1 MLASFTES
9 STCCRVCGDVQDRSI
24 SGSRTRTKYSYD
36 ALGRVLQVVKNA
48 LSGTTQTRSFT
59 YDALGRVLTATYPE
73 SGTTTYTYDT
83 WPIGGVC
90 WYTTNNAGD
99 LLTKTDNAGNMT
111 CYLHDQLHRL
121 TDAAGWVNG
130 AGWRG
135 PCQRLRYDNTSN
147 GLHTVP
153 TGYPASPNA
162 AGRLIEVETDGAS
175 TNSCP
180 WPPTAVTDEWFAY
193 STRGDTTDV
202 FESTPHSCGYYH
214 TTAVY
219 WANGVLSS
227 LSGVPGQ
234 NAWTYGVD
242 SEGRPYTAVQG
253 STNLVTNTT
262 FNPASQPLTVSL
274 GLGDTASYGYDSKT
288 GRMNNY
294 TFSVGATPTSMVGNL
309 TWNPNGTLRTLAITD
324 GFNSGGAH
332 TCNYGTSS
340 VPGYDEMGR
349 LARIIREDIASAQSS
364 VRSGL

>member
-1 MLASFTES
+1 M
-9 STCCRVCGDVQDRSI
+9 
-24 SGSRTRTKYSYD
+24 
-36 ALGRVLQVVKNA
+36 
-48 LSGTTQTRSFT
+48 
-59 YDALGRVLTATYPE
+59 
-73 SGTTTYTYDT
+73 
-83 WPIGGVC
+83 
-90 WYTTNNAGD
+90 
-99 LLTKTDNAGNMT
+99 
-111 CYLHDQLHRL
+111 LHRL
-121 TDAAGWVNG
+121 LDVYTNG
-130 AGWRG
+130 KS
-135 PCQRLRYDNTSN
+135 CKIFRYNSTG
-147 GLHTVP
+147 GLP
-153 TGYPASPNA
+153 PSGYTANNLV
-162 AGRLIEVETDGAS
+162 GRRVEAETDNCSGGM
-175 TNSCP
+175 N
-180 WPPTAVTDEWFAY
+180 TDEWFSY
-193 STRGDTTDV
+193 SARGELTDAW
-202 FESTPHSCGYYH
+202 ESTPHSGGYYH

-364 VRSGL
+364 MRSGL